1 MNETSNDEKKTHS
14 RKYHEKLQTAL
25 WFVGK
30 VIFFTLLIY
39 LFAKNVPK
47 WMRLETSSGFI
58 RSHVLPLTFFTS
70 FSFVFGVISLNGVIN
85 LMPLF
90 SEIYSNKVVDLGAV
104 SIFAGIFSIFIGS
117 QFTQITEQVI
127 GYRIQSTLLYDIIGY
142 GLGRL
147 LSMLL
152 FVGSKYNTI

>member
-1 MNETSNDEKKTHS
+1 MNETSNDEKKTPV
-14 RKYHEKLQTAL
+14 RKYHGNLQTAL

-30 VIFFTLLIY
+30 VTFFTLLIY

-58 RSHVLPLTFFTS
+58 RSHVLPL
-70 FSFVFGVISLNGVIN
+70 
-85 LMPLF
+85 
-90 SEIYSNKVVDLGAV
+90 NKVVDLGAV
-104 SIFAGIFSIFIGS
+104 GIFAGIFSIFIGS

-127 GYRIQSTLLYDIIGY
+127 GYRIQSTLLYDIIGF

-147 LSMLL
+147 LSILL
-152 FVGSKYNTI
+152 FVGAKYNTI